1 MSLLYFNFVI
11 ITKLSTVEGIIRKT
25 SALHDNEYIMAT
37 VEELNL
43 HLLEKKQLA
52 TLSLSIVVIRYTVA
66 MRLV

>member
-1 MSLLYFNFVI
+1 M
-11 ITKLSTVEGIIRKT
+11 T

>member
-11 ITKLSTVEGIIRKT
+11 ITKLSTVEGIIRMT
-25 SALHDNEYIMAT
+25 SVLHDNEYIMAT

>member
-1 MSLLYFNFVI
+1 M
-11 ITKLSTVEGIIRKT
+11 T
-25 SALHDNEYIMAT
+25 SVLHDNEYIMAT